1 VTDKFEEWDKKLAEV
16 DRVISKLPAKS
27 TAPADPAPAA
37 KPQGTAPAA
46 RRSAAP
52 PARAAGGSLSV
63 WTRVGLTAILAVA
76 LTQWPFAMACGV
88 GLYGYLAAVGVV
100 VGSSLWGAV
109 STWRRRLP
117 KAHILALLSLLAGLT
132 LLALEVLP
140 RIGYARHVQAWTCG

>member
-27 TAPADPAPAA
+27 APAGPAPAA
-37 KPQGTAPAA
+37 KQPGPPPAA
-46 RRSAAP
+46 QRAAAP
-52 PARAAGGSLSV
+52 PARVAGRALGV
-63 WTRVGLTAILAVA
+63 WIRVGLTAILAVA

-109 STWRRRLP
+109 STWRQRLP
-117 KAHILALLSLLAGLT
+117 KAHMLALLSLLGGLT

>member
-1 VTDKFEEWDKKLAEV
+1 MSDKFEEWDKKLAEV

-27 TAPADPAPAA
+27 ADPVPAAKQQGSAPAA
-37 KPQGTAPAA
+37 Q
-46 RRSAAP
+46 RSQAP

-63 WTRVGLTAILAVA
+63 WTRVGLTAILAGA

-100 VGSSLWGAV
+100 VGSSLWGLV

-140 RIGYARHVQAWTCG
+140 RIGYARHVLAWTCG

>member
-1 VTDKFEEWDKKLAEV
+1 MSDKFEEWDKKLAEV
-16 DRVISKLPAKS
+16 DRVISKLPAKG
-27 TAPADPAPAA
+27 ADPVPAAKQQGSAPAA
-37 KPQGTAPAA
+37 Q
-46 RRSAAP
+46 RSLAP

-100 VGSSLWGAV
+100 VGSSLWGLV
-109 STWRRRLP
+109 STWGRRLP
-117 KAHILALLSLLAGLT
+117 KAHILALLSLLTGLT

-140 RIGYARHVQAWTCG
+140 RLGYARHVLAWTCG